1 VRKLSIAAVI
11 VTLCAGALAAQTG
24 KKPAHGTIAE
34 AQAML
39 KKALEHYKKVGR
51 TQALADFTG
60 KKAPFSDRDLYV
72 FCIGPDRLVSAHG
85 GDAKQL
91 GVHID
96 GLKDVDGKQFAVEV
110 WNVGQKPDGGAVE
123 YKWQNPVTKKV
134 EDKVSFVAKAGTDIC
149 GVGAY
154 Q

>member
-1 VRKLSIAAVI
+1 MRKLSIVAVI
-11 VTLCAGALAAQTG
+11 VAFCAASPAAQTP
-24 KKPAHGTIAE
+24 KKPEHGTIAE

-72 FCIGPDRLVSAHG
+72 FCIGPDRKVSAHG

-91 GVHID
+91 GTDID
-96 GLKDVDGKQFAVEV
+96 GLKDVDGKLFAVEV
-110 WNVGQKPDGGAVE
+110 WNIGNRPDGGAVE

-134 EDKVSFVAKAGTDIC
+134 EDKVSFVAKVGTDIC